1 MRLEHVNLTVGDL
14 ERSIRFYTE
23 LFGLRVRWQGT
34 TSSGTPAAHVGD
46 DDSYLAFFEGR
57 GASPAWNYGAVGYN
71 HMGFVVEDLDAAKAR
86 VIELGGEVH
95 GEDEYDPG
103 RRLYFTDPDGFEVEL
118 VEYATS

>member
-1 MRLEHVNLTVGDL
+1 MRLEHVNLTVADL

-23 LFGLRVRWQGT
+23 LLGWRVRWQGT

>member
-14 ERSIRFYTE
+14 DRSIRFYTQ
-23 LFGLRVRWQGT
+23 LLDLRVRWKGT

-46 DDSYLAFFEGR
+46 EESYIAFFEGR

-71 HMGFVVEDLDAAKAR
+71 HMGFVVDDLDTAKAR
-86 VIELGGEVH
+86 VLELGGEVH
-95 GEDEYDPG
+95 GEDAYDPG

-118 VEYATS
+118 VEYATP